1 MAAERANLVD
11 SIFRVQELADY
22 IVPFAIRVVCDLGV
36 ADLLVDGPRPV
47 EELAAA
53 TGAHA
58 PSLHRTLRALGCKG
72 IFAEVE
78 PGRFALTPLAELFRS
93 DHPLSLRGA
102 YPLLAA
108 NFEAW
113 ARFDY
118 TVRTGKPAFDHV
130 HGRRYYDYLA
140 DAPYDSERFDDI
152 QTAGTRLE
160 LRAMLRVYDWGRFD
174 TVVDIGGGNGAFLA
188 GLLTRRPG
196 LRGILLELPDVAERA
211 GAVIERAGVADR
223 CEVVAGSFFDTM
235 PEGADAYLLK
245 RVLYDWDDEEAAAL
259 LRRIRAAA
267 RDDSTLLVLD
277 PVIEP
282 GNDFDPGKIYDLLSM
297 TMLGGRARSRDELA
311 ELFAASGFELT
322 QVIATDMFPVVEG
335 RPSPQRAAERTPAG
349 AGARSNGT

>member
-1 MAAERANLVD
+1 MPEKTGLVD

-22 IVPFAIRVVCDLGV
+22 IVPFAIRVVCDLG
-36 ADLLVDGPRPV
+36 
-47 EELAAA
+47 
-53 TGAHA
+53 
-58 PSLHRTLRALGCKG
+58 
-72 IFAEVE
+72 
-78 PGRFALTPLAELFRS
+78 LAELLRS

-152 QTAGTRLE
+152 QTAG
-160 LRAMLRVYDWGRFD
+160 
-174 TVVDIGGGNGAFLA
+174 
-188 GLLTRRPG
+188 
-196 LRGILLELPDVAERA
+196 ILLELPYVAERA

-235 PEGADAYLLK
+235 PEGADAYVLK
-245 RVLYDWDDEEAAAL
+245 RVLYDWGDEEAAAL
-259 LRRIRAAA
+259 LAKIRDAM
-267 RDDSTLLVLD
+267 RNDSTLLVLD

-297 TMLGGRARSRDELA
+297 TMLGGRARSRDELT
-311 ELFAASGFELT
+311 ELFSASGFELT
-322 QVIATDMFPVVEG
+322 QVIQTDMFPVVEG
-335 RPSPQRAAERTPAG
+335 RPSAARRAPVG
-349 AGARSNGT
+349 AGARASDES